1 MLRTTCVLIAL
12 ALLPMAAP
20 AEAQGRD
27 RNAVARAQGIPPGH
41 LPPANLCR
49 VWYDNRAPGRQP
61 GPTNCDRAE
70 AIASRDRHARVIYG
84 VNQFRYGAYGRDD
97 RAVYRVPG
105 RTRAP
110 DVYRGYPRG
119 VSRDTAF
126 QNGYRDGLEKGR
138 DDGRDNDRYDPRG
151 ERWYRSADRGYVK
164 SYGSKD
170 RYKDLYR
177 DGFLAGYADGYRE
190 GQYRR
195 R

>member
-1 MLRTTCVLIAL
+1 LRCCQWLRPQRRRAAIATPSRGRKGFRPDTC
-12 ALLPMAAP
+12 
-20 AEAQGRD
+20 R
-27 RNAVARAQGIPPGH
+27 PPTCAGS
-41 LPPANLCR
+41 
-49 VWYDNRAPGRQP
+49 DNRAPGRQP